1 MAEILL
7 FDLDGTLTDPKDG
20 ITRCVQYGMEAL
32 GIYESDREKLV
43 PFIGPPLL
51 DMYMEYCG
59 FTREQAA
66 FAVEKYRER
75 FRTKGMYENEI
86 YDGIAGMLARLRA
99 AGKRLGVATSKPEVF
114 AVPILRHFH
123 IDGYFEHIVGSELSG
138 ERVKKGEVI
147 EEALNRFGV
156 GGEQRTSQAVM
167 VGDRKHDILGAQEAG
182 IVSVRVTYGFG
193 GLDELSGA
201 GADRIVDSVE
211 ELEKL
216 LLKL

>member
-1 MAEILL
+1 
-7 FDLDGTLTDPKDG
+7 
-20 ITRCVQYGMEAL
+20 
-32 GIYESDREKLV
+32 
-43 PFIGPPLL
+43 
-51 DMYMEYCG
+51 
-59 FTREQAA
+59 
-66 FAVEKYRER
+66 
-75 FRTKGMYENEI
+75 MYENEI

-182 IVSVRVTYGFG
+182 IVSVGVTYGFG

>member
-7 FDLDGTLTDPKDG
+7 FDLDGTLTDPKEG

-32 GIYESDREKLV
+32 VIYEPDREKLV

-59 FTREQAA
+59 FTREHAA

-182 IVSVRVTYGFG
+182 IVSVGVTYGFG

>member
-7 FDLDGTLTDPKDG
+7 FDLDGTLTDPKEG
-20 ITRCVQYGMEAL
+20 ITRCVKYGMEAL

-182 IVSVRVTYGFG
+182 IVSVGVTYGFG